1 MVAAVY
7 AQPVPSDAA
16 QRNILPTP
24 TPEVPAAAA
33 SPTSTP
39 TPTPTPTPTL
49 TPTPTPTPEPTPTP
63 TPTPEP
69 TPTPTPTT
77 GLAGPGWAEAIRTPD
92 GAMMGRVTTGSLNI
106 RSAPRLDADVV
117 DTTYAGHT
125 LAIYEEVQGDDVEGN
140 TVWYRLGGER
150 YVSAAYVEPFVADA
164 PPEIF
169 DGHWV
174 DVNLSTFY
182 AVVYDGDTPV
192 YAAIITA
199 GRDGRTP
206 LGIFQIERRVRN
218 ETMDSATVG
227 IPEGHPEYYYLEN
240 VQFTQ
245 YFKAGGYA
253 IHQNWWTP
261 PWQFGGYGS
270 NGCIGLLLHDA
281 EFFWNFL
288 DFGSIVHIH
297 Y

>member
-1 MVAAVY
+1 MGKV
-7 AQPVPSDAA
+7 
-16 QRNILPTP
+16 T
-24 TPEVPAAAA
+24 AA
-33 SPTSTP
+33 S
-39 TPTPTPTPTL
+39 
-49 TPTPTPTPEPTPTP
+49 
-63 TPTPEP
+63 
-69 TPTPTPTT
+69 
-77 GLAGPGWAEAIRTPD
+77 
-92 GAMMGRVTTGSLNI
+92 LNV
-106 RSAPRLDADVV
+106 RSAPRLDAEVV

-125 LAIYEEVQGDDVEGN
+125 LVIREEVKGDDVEGN
-140 TVWYRLGGER
+140 TAWYRVGDNR

-164 PPEIF
+164 PPQTFE
-169 DGHWV
+169 GHWV

-182 AVVYDGDTPV
+182 AVAYDGDTPV

-199 GRDGRTP
+199 GRDGKTP
-206 LGIFQIERRVRN
+206 VGIFQIERRVRN

-227 IPEGHPEYYYLEN
+227 IPKGHPDYYYLEN

-281 EFFWNFL
+281 EWFWNFL
-288 DFGSIVHIH
+288 DFGSTVHIH